1 MKCYSA
7 DLKTIMASYRTV
19 TRQIEVKVSPRFM
32 PERSSSEKSYY
43 FWAYT
48 VEIKNRGKST
58 VQLKTRH
65 WRITDGLGRLQEVRG
80 PGVVGEEPVLEPGAS
95 FEYTSGVPLPTP
107 SGFMVGTYGM
117 VSTDGEHF
125 DIDIPAFSLDG
136 PDAKRTLN

>member
-1 MKCYSA
+1 M
-7 DLKTIMASYRTV
+7 YRAV
-19 TRQIEVKVSPRFM
+19 THNIEVTVAPRFL
-32 PERSSSEKSYY
+32 PERSSVQKSYY

-48 VEIKNRGKST
+48 IEISNRGETT

-117 VSTDGEHF
+117 VGADGEPF
-125 DIDIPAFSLDG
+125 DIAVPAFSLDSPG
-136 PDAKRTLN
+136 TGRTIN